1 MTTEGQITPAV
12 GAPLVL
18 PKPQAAPQE
27 TEGQV
32 APSQGATFTLP
43 NETPKPRDLG
53 AWDTTK
59 DVVKSFGA
67 GALRG
72 TAGLADLPADLSQL
86 VSAGSKYLTGYET
99 PKFDTSFREGMADL
113 SGGFSERKPETTLGR
128 YAGTV
133 GEFAPGVIGASLTG
147 GGSLGAQ
154 ALRAGTNV
162 VKQAVLPGVA
172 SEALGQYAED
182 STSPWAEPAARI
194 AGAML
199 GGIGANKI
207 ENTLRGVISP
217 GGGAAAVDLANA
229 ARLRQLGVPVSA
241 GQSTKNASILAAEAD
256 TAAGQSIF
264 GAAPDSAQAQA
275 FTTAAMRH
283 LGSDAKLATPES
295 MAAARK
301 KIVDGMNDSVFGV
314 VVQPNAQTLSDV
326 ADAAKYFKRMA
337 PKGEV
342 GTAFKEIV
350 KLMSSRNPIKAEE
363 LVAWRSNLGDLLSS
377 GNAGVRGTAFKMRG
391 IIDDAIEA
399 ELNAMGQPQR
409 FAQWKTSRD
418 QYRNYLAM
426 QNALKVAQ
434 DTGVNGIVTPKQLM
448 AALASQDKAGIVTG
462 SRGDIGELA
471 TLGLKTIKP
480 LGEGGKQGFVGSAAK
495 SAGPLATAAA
505 AGWGALQGAQFMG
518 LNPLV
523 TALGTTAAVAT
534 PLISA
539 VKQGIRGKAM
549 NPLVQRY
556 LQNQLVNST
565 SGVGNIGSALNAAK
579 LSLPSAM
586 EDRQNRKSGGRV
598 SSHEADADQ
607 LVRAAERAKKG
618 WSAET
623 EPLLKQSDE
632 AVAHALEVANR
643 SI

>member
-1 MTTEGQITPAV
+1 MVDTNQSNGEVPFKYRV
-12 GAPLVL
+12 
-18 PKPQAAPQE
+18 
-27 TEGQV
+27 V
-32 APSQGATFTLP
+32 APVDAQPEADQNVTPDFKYNVTSEAPPTLM
-43 NETPKPRDLG
+43 ETG
-53 AWDTTK
+53 K
-59 DVVKSFGA
+59 DVVKSLGA

-72 TAGLADLPADLSQL
+72 AAGLVDLPGDLTQL
-86 VSAGSKYLTGYET
+86 ASVGSKYLTGYET
-99 PKFDTSFREGMADL
+99 PKFDTSFREGMAEL

-133 GEFAPGVIGASLTG
+133 GEFVPAVIGAGLTG

-172 SEALGQYAED
+172 SEALGQFAED
-182 STSPWAEPAARI
+182 STSPYMEPAARI

-207 ENTLRGVISP
+207 ENTLRGAISP
-217 GGGAAAVDLANA
+217 GGGAIASDLANA
-229 ARLRQLGVPVSA
+229 ARLRELGVPVSA
-241 GQSTKNASILAAEAD
+241 GQATKGAGILGAEAD
-256 TAAGQSIF
+256 TAAGQAIF

-283 LGSDAKLATPES
+283 LGSNAKLATPEAMS
-295 MAAARK
+295 AARQSIIK
-301 KIVDGMNDSVFGV
+301 KMNMAVYGV
-314 VVQPNAQTLSDV
+314 VVQPTAKIASDV
-326 ADAAKYFKRMA
+326 ADAAQYFKRMA

-342 GTAFKEIV
+342 GTAFKEII

-363 LVAWRSNLGDLLSS
+363 LVSWRSSLGDLLSS
-377 GNAGVRGTAFKMRG
+377 GNAGVRGTAFKLRG
-391 IIDDAIEA
+391 VIDDAIEA
-399 ELNAMGQPQR
+399 ELNAMGQPNR

-434 DTGVNGIVTPKQLM
+434 ETGANGIVTPRQLM
-448 AALASQDKAGIVTG
+448 AALAGQDKAGIVTG
-462 SRGDIGELA
+462 TRGAIGELA
-471 TLGLKTIKP
+471 ALGMKAIKP
-480 LGEGGKQGFVGSAAK
+480 LGAGSKQGFVGSATKA
-495 SAGPLATAAA
+495 AGPLAAALG
-505 AGWGALQGAQFMG
+505 AGWGAFQGTQFMG
-518 LNPLV
+518 LSPLMSMLS
-523 TALGTTAAVAT
+523 AGAAAAA
-534 PLISA
+534 PIASS
-539 VKQGIRGKAM
+539 VKQGVRSYAM
-549 NPLVQRY
+549 NPMVQKY

-565 SGVGNIGSALNAAK
+565 SGVGSIGSALNAGK
-579 LSLPSAM
+579 LSLPSAL
-586 EDRQNRKSGGRV
+586 EDRQGRKSGGAV
-598 SSHEADADQ
+598 KSHDMAADQ

-623 EPLLKQSDE
+623 EPLLNQSDD